1 MKALLVILMFL
12 MFASSLGGRNSQL
25 DFLRKSKQIFNEF
38 ADKAPVLLQEIGEL
52 FFDPDIY
59 TNITICSSKI
69 FDIQDPESYGGKIDS
84 NDDKYSYFVKSIEAN
99 FQCM

>member
-38 ADKAPVLLQEIGEL
+38 ADKAPVLLQEIGEM
-52 FFDPDIY
+52 FFDPDFF
-59 TNITICSSKI
+59 TNITSCSSKK
-69 FDIQDPESYGGKIDS
+69 FNVQDYGRKID
-84 NDDKYSYFVKSIEAN
+84 YSYFVKSIEAN
-99 FQCM
+99 FHCM

>member
-1 MKALLVILMFL
+1 MKALVVIWIFL
-12 MFASSLGGRNSQL
+12 MFTSSLGRRNSQL

-52 FFDPDIY
+52 FFDPDIF

-69 FDIQDPESYGGKIDS
+69 FNAQDPESYGGKID
-84 NDDKYSYFVKSIEAN
+84 YSYFVKSIEAN
-99 FQCM
+99 FHCM

>member
-1 MKALLVILMFL
+1 MKVLQVILTFL
-12 MFASSLGGRNSQL
+12 MFASSFGGRSSQL

-69 FDIQDPESYGGKIDS
+69 FDIQDPDSYGGKID
-84 NDDKYSYFVKSIEAN
+84 YSYFVKSIEAN

>member
-52 FFDPDIY
+52 FFDPDFSQ
-59 TNITICSSKI
+59 NISSCTLEKLPESLGRNPGRVSYSDAVGI
-69 FDIQDPESYGGKIDS
+69 FDAHY
-84 NDDKYSYFVKSIEAN
+84 A
-99 FQCM
+99 CM

>member
-69 FDIQDPESYGGKIDS
+69 FDKQDPDYEKID
-84 NDDKYSYFVKSIEAN
+84 YSYFVKSIEAN